1 MSGYPYSIPQHFG
14 QFNHLTVAG
23 ALGIERKLYALHA
36 ILQGD
41 ASIEHFTALAD
52 DWEIEEKAVA
62 ALNEWGWQKYLS
74 PIPCIC

>member
-1 MSGYPYSIPQHFG
+1 M
-14 QFNHLTVAG
+14 TVAG

-52 DWEIEEKAVA
+52 DWKIEEKAVA
-62 ALNEWGWQKYLS
+62 ALNEWVGRITSFLS
-74 PIPCIC
+74 HAFVEWR